1 MKRLLGVLAAGII
14 LALPTMAQTVE
25 GSISGGVVDPSG
37 LPMSG
42 ITVTLTNQ
50 QTDFSNTAKTDSTG
64 SFLFLSVL
72 PGQYAISAQGPG
84 FKTSKRENINLT
96 PGDRLA
102 VGQITLQ
109 VGTVEQSVT
118 VRAEGAVVDTEN
130 SDHKALMTSDQ
141 LEMLQTRGRDMLT
154 LLNNLPGVVGSDT
167 NNLDNRSTPNFNGV
181 SNVMNAVMTD
191 GQIGQDVSNPNY
203 WLSRPNL
210 DAISEVTVLMNN
222 YKAEYGRNG
231 GAVVL
236 TVTKTGTREF
246 HGSGFSYFRNES
258 LNANDFFNNLNGVPR
273 STYRYGTYGFT
284 LGGPAYWPHKFNSS
298 RQKLFFFESVEIVE
312 SKSPVSLSQWTV
324 PTSLERQGNFSQSL
338 NTGGQLIVVNDPFN
352 NKTAFPGN
360 IIPQSRIDPNG
371 QALLN
376 VFPAANFFNRTI
388 SRGNYNYNF
397 QDTAVSPTYQ
407 EMFRIDYNATD
418 KLRFFVRAFSNY
430 QPVTSYS
437 CDGQFPNWPLE
448 RCRWEQNMPG
458 ATFNTAYTFS
468 PTVIAEL
475 SASFSTTQYHV
486 LPANGSDFSS
496 LSRAKTGVNIP
507 QIYPANNPLDVL
519 PDTSFGG
526 VTGAANIA
534 PRGDF
539 PDNAWQPRLVLS
551 GSITKVAGAHTIKA
565 GVYNEYIHYYRH
577 GNINFNGTLN
587 FGADSS
593 NPNDTGYAYANAILG
608 TFDSYTE
615 ASGRPTYYLKSTN
628 LDWYVQDTWKASR
641 RLTLDYGMRLAWFQP
656 FYQGNGVS
664 ANFIPSNYNPAQKVV
679 LFTPATVA
687 GKKVI
692 INPLTGEV
700 VPTSYSGAIVPGV
713 GNPKNGIVY
722 STTPG
727 IPQGFV
733 ENRGEHLGPRVGLAY
748 KLTGDGKTVF
758 RAGFGV
764 SFNGQLSSGTYTPIV
779 NNTVTVPTLY
789 YGTFN
794 TFNPGTSVLFPTAI
808 TAVNQ
813 DLKAPSIY
821 GLSAGIQRNLGF
833 GTVID
838 VSYVGT
844 LGRNL
849 PQTEAINTIPY
860 FSQLLPQNSGLGNN
874 FFSPYIGYAGI
885 SYTQPSNSSY
895 NSLQVQLNR
904 RFAHRVQY
912 GASYTWAKALGYT
925 GNYPLYLSDSLSHG
939 RTSLDRSQRLTMNWL
954 YDIPSAGNTLHFKPA
969 HWALDGWQLSGI
981 ATFQTGAPF
990 GVGYSFSPSVNITGG
1005 GDWSRVNMV
1014 GYPQLS
1020 DPSFYR
1026 AFNTAAISAPTAKQP
1041 WGNAPVDVFRGPGI
1055 ENFDVSLFKN
1065 FVARERFKFQL
1076 RGEAY
1081 NVFNH
1086 ASFYN
1091 VNTSAQFNPNTG
1103 AQLNAALGQYIGT
1116 RQPRQMQVALR
1127 LSF

>member
-284 LGGPAYWPHKFNSS
+284 LGGPAYWPRKFNSS

-526 VTGAANIA
+526 VTGAA
-534 PRGDF
+534 
-539 PDNAWQPRLVLS
+539 
-551 GSITKVAGAHTIKA
+551 T
-565 GVYNEYIHYYRH
+565 
-577 GNINFNGTLN
+577 
-587 FGADSS
+587 
-593 NPNDTGYAYANAILG
+593 
-608 TFDSYTE
+608 
-615 ASGRPTYYLKSTN
+615 
-628 LDWYVQDTWKASR
+628 SR
-641 RLTLDYGMRLAWFQP
+641 
-656 FYQGNGVS
+656 
-664 ANFIPSNYNPAQKVV
+664 I
-679 LFTPATVA
+679 
-687 GKKVI
+687 
-692 INPLTGEV
+692 
-700 VPTSYSGAIVPGV
+700 
-713 GNPKNGIVY
+713 
-722 STTPG
+722 TPG
-727 IPQGFV
+727 S
-733 ENRGEHLGPRVGLAY
+733 
-748 KLTGDGKTVF
+748 
-758 RAGFGV
+758 RAW
-764 SFNGQLSSGTYTPIV
+764 Y
-779 NNTVTVPTLY
+779 
-789 YGTFN
+789 
-794 TFNPGTSVLFPTAI
+794 
-808 TAVNQ
+808 
-813 DLKAPSIY
+813 
-821 GLSAGIQRNLGF
+821 
-833 GTVID
+833 
-838 VSYVGT
+838 
-844 LGRNL
+844 
-849 PQTEAINTIPY
+849 
-860 FSQLLPQNSGLGNN
+860 
-874 FFSPYIGYAGI
+874 
-885 SYTQPSNSSY
+885 
-895 NSLQVQLNR
+895 
-904 RFAHRVQY
+904 
-912 GASYTWAKALGYT
+912 
-925 GNYPLYLSDSLSHG
+925 
-939 RTSLDRSQRLTMNWL
+939 
-954 YDIPSAGNTLHFKPA
+954 
-969 HWALDGWQLSGI
+969 
-981 ATFQTGAPF
+981 
-990 GVGYSFSPSVNITGG
+990 
-1005 GDWSRVNMV
+1005 
-1014 GYPQLS
+1014 
-1020 DPSFYR
+1020 
-1026 AFNTAAISAPTAKQP
+1026 
-1041 WGNAPVDVFRGPGI
+1041 
-1055 ENFDVSLFKN
+1055 
-1065 FVARERFKFQL
+1065 
-1076 RGEAY
+1076 
-1081 NVFNH
+1081 
-1086 ASFYN
+1086 
-1091 VNTSAQFNPNTG
+1091 
-1103 AQLNAALGQYIGT
+1103 
-1116 RQPRQMQVALR
+1116 
-1127 LSF
+1127 